1 MTQLI
6 DLGKLRFHFAG
17 EWGSTTQYE
26 ANDIVKYG
34 GNVYVYTYGLKTS
47 GNLPTDNAYWALM
60 VEGFKFSGV
69 FDSTVEYQV
78 GDGVTHGG
86 KVYVAVIDTLGNTP
100 PNATY
105 WSQFVDGIQWEGTYD
120 NTAAYQKNDLVSYG
134 GGSLYV
140 AKVDTTGNL
149 PSDITYWQKFLE
161 GVSVQSIYNASTVYT
176 ENDLVAY
183 GGNVYRA
190 KGDTTGNAP
199 SSPTHWEIFVSGVS
213 NKGAYDAVVAYALND
228 IVAYGGNLYRA
239 KVDTTGNAPS
249 STTHWEVFS
258 TGFNPLGTY
267 DAATAYALNDV
278 VGYGG
283 GLYRALADTTG
294 NVPTDTSKWQIFQ
307 DGMNARGAWSSASSY
322 YPGDVVSYGGNTF
335 RALLAHASTNFDT
348 DLANGEWIKF
358 NGGVAWRGGWSS
370 AVDYL
375 TDDIVRDSVGTV
387 YIANSTHT
395 SSSDFANDK
404 DVDNRWTLFVA
415 GGSNVLPAIQS
426 GDAAKSLSIAG
437 DGSTLEWAS
446 DSSANV
452 LYVASHG
459 QDAAAYGSSIAYPYA
474 SIKYAC
480 AQVPSNTKATI
491 YVKNGTY
498 DEQLPI
504 VVPANVAIVGDSQ
517 RTTIVQPASGNSD
530 DGSTLNNEATMWLLS
545 DGSLLNKMTF
555 KGMTGWTTG
564 STAEDITTSTAKGVF
579 CALNPSSAIAVKSP
593 YVIEC
598 SAIGQNAIGAIVD
611 GSVHSTGNKSMLFHG
626 YTIIADNGVGFWIK
640 DAGKA
645 EIVSCFTYYCYFG
658 YATTGGGFIRAL
670 NGNNSYGTWGAVS
683 SGYDTNETY
692 ISGTIL
698 GQELNFTLVSGAPVE
713 GETVTDD
720 VTGGTATVTN
730 VQLTA
735 NKVYVKDVTG
745 TFGVTNGVTFGTS
758 NATGTVSGGGL
769 EDQSGFVLI
778 MDGFDGLPKPGMS
791 LSIAGDSISYV
802 IQSVSGTYTD
812 ATSELVIVL
821 AQEKVAASAD
831 NAAVHLRKDYSQIR
845 LTGHDFLNIGTGGIT
860 TTNYPGTPSQP
871 PAQGNETNE
880 TFPGRVY
887 YVSTDQDGNFRVGE
901 YFRIDQATG
910 RATLN
915 ASAFDLAGLT
925 SLRLGSIGA
934 QLGETINEFSAD
946 ATLSGGSNSAVPTE
960 YAVKTY
966 VDTAASGAQSAAT
979 TAANAYTDTQLGN
992 VSSTDIPFI
1001 ASISADETV
1010 PSNSMRFSMDT
1021 FTVDSG
1027 VTYTIPT
1034 GSYHFVLNPNGFA
1047 LFQ

>member
-17 EWGSTTQYE
+17 EWSSATQYE

-47 GNLPTDNAYWALM
+47 ANLPTDNAYWALM

-69 FDSTVEYQV
+69 FDSSVEYQV

-86 KVYVAVIDTLGNTP
+86 KVYVAQLDTQGNTP

-105 WSQFVDGIQWEGTYD
+105 WSQFVDGIQWEGAYD

-134 GGSLYV
+134 GGSLYI

-149 PSDITYWQKFLE
+149 PSDTTYWQKFLE
-161 GVSVQSIYNASTVYT
+161 GISVQSIYNASTVYT

-213 NKGAYDAVVAYALND
+213 NRGAYDAVVAYALND

-239 KVDTTGNAPS
+239 KVDTIGNAPS

-258 TGFNPLGTY
+258 TGFNPLGAY

-283 GLYRALADTTG
+283 GLYRAIADTTG
-294 NVPTDTSKWQIFQ
+294 NAPTATNYWQLFQ
-307 DGMNARGAWSSASSY
+307 DGMNARGVWSTATAY

-335 RALLAHASTNFDT
+335 RSLTAHASANFDT
-348 DLANGEWIKF
+348 DLANGQWVKF
-358 NGGVAWRGGWSS
+358 NGGVAWRGAWS
-370 AVDYL
+370 AGVDYL

-387 YIANSTHT
+387 YIANLTHT
-395 SSSDFANDK
+395 SGIDFASDK
-404 DVDNRWTLFVA
+404 DVSGAWTLFVA
-415 GGSNVLPAIQS
+415 GGADVLPAIVS
-426 GDAAKSLSIAG
+426 GDSTKQLSISG
-437 DGSTLEWAS
+437 DGATLEWTS

-452 LYVASHG
+452 YYVASHG
-459 QDAAAYGSSIAYPYA
+459 QDLVGYGRSIAYPFA
-474 SIKYAC
+474 SIRYAC
-480 AQVPSNTKATI
+480 SQVVGNTKSTI

-504 VVPANVAIVGDSQ
+504 IVPANVAIIGDSQ
-517 RTTIVQPASGNSD
+517 RTTIVQPASGDSD
-530 DGSTLNNEATMWLLS
+530 GGIIPNNEATMWLLS

-555 KGMTGWTTG
+555 KGMTGWLPGTP
-564 STAEDITTSTAKGVF
+564 AEDITVSTERGVF
-579 CALNPSSAIAVKSP
+579 CALNPSSAVATKSP

-598 SAIGQNAIGAIVD
+598 SAIGSGAIGAVVD

-626 YTIIADNGVGFWIK
+626 YTVIADNGVGFWIK
-640 DAGKA
+640 EAGKA

-683 SGYDTNETY
+683 SGFDSNELY

-698 GQELNFTLVSGAPVE
+698 GRELNFTLASGNPVE
-713 GETVTDD
+713 GETVTDN

-730 VQLTA
+730 IQLSA
-735 NKVYVKDVTG
+735 NKIYVKDITG
-745 TFGVTNGVTFGTS
+745 TFGVTNGLTFGTS
-758 NATGTVSGGGL
+758 GANGSVSGGGL
-769 EDQSGFVLI
+769 EDQSGFILM
-778 MDGFDGLPKPGMS
+778 MDGFDGAPKPGMS
-791 LSIAGDSISYV
+791 LSISGDPISYV
-802 IQSVSGTYTD
+802 IQSVSGTYID
-812 ATSELVIVL
+812 ATSELIIVL
-821 AQEKVAASAD
+821 AQEKVAGSAD
-831 NAAVHLRKDYSQIR
+831 NAAVHLRKAYSQIR
-845 LTGHDFLNIGTGGIT
+845 LTGHDFLNIGTGGIA
-860 TTNYPGTPSQP
+860 TTNYPGVPIQP

-880 TFPGRVY
+880 AFPGRVY

-946 ATLSGGSNSAVPTE
+946 ATLSGASNSAVPTE

-966 VDTAASGAQSAAT
+966 VDTTASGAQSAAE
-979 TAANAYTDTQLGN
+979 TAANAYTDLQLGS

-1001 ASISADETV
+1001 ASISADGSV

-1021 FTVDSG
+1021 VTVNSG